1 MLPLLIA
8 MGIPLFAIIGYALLQ
23 PGPATVQAADNA
35 GEQPMEYIPPML
47 F

>member
-23 PGPATVQAADNA
+23 PGPATVQAADA